1 MKIVFKIEIVFNIWK
16 LKFIYV
22 SDSMEDDYL
31 GSFEDIPEDEF
42 EALSQSQSLSS
53 GSEYDPDL
61 DTDQPSQDTYSK
73 VRIKTNL
80 YFNKSIER

>member
-1 MKIVFKIEIVFNIWK
+1 MNIVFKIEIVFNLGK

-31 GSFEDIPEDEF
+31 GAFEDIPEDEF

-61 DTDQPSQDTYSK
+61 DTDHTSQDSK

-80 YFNKSIER
+80 YFYKYIER